1 MSKKNFSGGLSSL
14 LGDNNISTSAQT
26 VENVVVEKTKKTI
39 TKTSQEGT
47 KENETRATFIVNETI
62 LEKIKAVAYWERILL
77 KDVINTAIQDYITKY
92 EKKSGEIKEVPK
104 K

>member
-14 LGDNNISTSAQT
+14 LGESPVAEMPTIK
-26 VENVVVEKTKKTI
+26 EKPTRII

-47 KENETRATFIVNETI
+47 KENETRATFIVNEDL
-62 LEKIKAVAYWERILL
+62 LEKVKAVAYWERMLL
-77 KDVINTAIQDYITKY
+77 KDVINSAIEDSLTKY
-92 EKKSGEIKEVPK
+92 VKKNGEIKAVPK